1 MHSFSLRREDLS
13 RLRAS
18 ELLIDVHQGQID
30 SPLKGSGNFAMRP
43 TVNDI
48 AREAGVSLAT
58 VDRVLN
64 ARPGVREK
72 TIKAVNDAIARLGY
86 VRDLTAAN
94 LARSRSYRM
103 AAVLPD
109 TESQFVQS
117 LAHAL
122 TDAGQVAA
130 MARIEL
136 TLVRFPAED
145 PHALAALLADL
156 PDRGFAGVA
165 LMAPETPVLRDAVRG
180 LRARGLP
187 VVALVSDLP
196 NTGRDHFVGIDN
208 RAAGRTAGVL
218 MGRFLGG
225 GPGQVLVLGSSLL
238 ARDMVERRR
247 GFDEVMLRD
256 FPGIDVLQSLETHGS
271 GRTLRQVV
279 TEMLTNVPDARGIYA
294 MGDGHRALTQV
305 LEELGLSGKLT
316 VICHELTPHAR
327 KALEGGDITA
337 VITQNLGHLARSTLR
352 VLRAKADNLPLDA
365 GQEQIRIEI
374 VLRENLPARPDVL
387 VDAGSEST
395 EAAA

>member
-1 MHSFSLRREDLS
+1 
-13 RLRAS
+13 
-18 ELLIDVHQGQID
+18 
-30 SPLKGSGNFAMRP
+30 MRP

-94 LARSRSYRM
+94 LARSRTYRM
-103 AAVLPD
+103 AAVLPN

-117 LAHAL
+117 LAQAL
-122 TDAGQVAA
+122 VDAGQVAA
-130 MARIEL
+130 TARVEL
-136 TLVRFPAED
+136 DLLRFPAED
-145 PHALAALLADL
+145 PHALAALLSSL
-156 PDRGFAGVA
+156 PGHGYAGVA
-165 LMAPETPVLRDAVRG
+165 LMAPETPILRDAVRG
-180 LRARGLP
+180 LRGMGLP

-196 NTGRDHFVGIDN
+196 NTGHDHFIGVDN

-218 MGRFLGG
+218 LGRFLGG

-256 FPGIDVLQSLETHGS
+256 FPGLEVLQSLETHGS
-271 GRTLRQVV
+271 GETLRQVV
-279 TEMLTNVPDARGIYA
+279 TEMLGNAPGVRGIYA
-294 MGDGHRALTQV
+294 MGDGHRALTQA
-305 LEELGLSGKLT
+305 LAEAGLSGKLS

-327 KALEGGDITA
+327 KALEGGEITA
-337 VITQNLGHLARSTLR
+337 VITQNLGHLARSSLR
-352 VLRAKADNLPLDA
+352 VLRAKADNLPLDE

-374 VLRENLPARPDVL
+374 VLRENLPLQPGILPDKTF
-387 VDAGSEST
+387 DSAD
-395 EAAA
+395 AAA

>member
-1 MHSFSLRREDLS
+1 
-13 RLRAS
+13 
-18 ELLIDVHQGQID
+18 
-30 SPLKGSGNFAMRP
+30 MRP

-72 TIKAVNDAIARLGY
+72 TIRAVNDAIVKLGY
-86 VRDLTAAN
+86 VRDLNAAN
-94 LARSRSYRM
+94 LARSRNYRM
-103 AAVLPD
+103 AVVLPD
-109 TESQFVQS
+109 TESQFVQT
-117 LAHAL
+117 LAKAL
-122 TDAGQVAA
+122 TDAGSIAA
-130 MARIEL
+130 TARMEL
-136 TLVRFPAED
+136 RLLRFPAED
-145 PHALAALLADL
+145 PHALAALLASL
-156 PDRGFAGVA
+156 PGHGFAGVA

-196 NTGRDHFVGIDN
+196 NTGRDHFIGIDN

-225 GPGQVLVLGSSLL
+225 GQPRGSERSEVLVLGQSLL
-238 ARDMVERRR
+238 ARDMIERRR

-256 FPGIDVLQSLETHGS
+256 FPGLEVLPSLETHGS
-271 GRTLRQVV
+271 SSTLRQVV
-279 TEMLTNVPDARGIYA
+279 VERLASAPGVRGIYA
-294 MGDGHRALTQV
+294 MGDGNRALTQV
-305 LEELGLSGKLT
+305 LDTMGLSGKLT
-316 VICHELTPHAR
+316 VICHELTPHVR
-327 KALEGGDITA
+327 QALEAGEVTA

-374 VLRENLPARPDVL
+374 LLRENLPPAPDSASDTPAEAD
-387 VDAGSEST
+387 DA
-395 EAAA
+395 A